1 MTRAQNQLE
10 RLIKIF
16 EKTFED
22 KKFSRAEKKAV
33 TQLLEEDYLLN
44 KSQRDF
50 LRGKIFDIAREG
62 VQGHKDQAVIA
73 WLETGSKLLTDSYDQ
88 DSAVYFSP
96 GDRCQRVIIGEL
108 KQVLSA
114 VDICVYTISDNYIT
128 DEILGCRERNISI
141 RIITDD
147 EKIDDSG
154 SDIKTLSR
162 AGIEV
167 HVDNSPHYMH
177 HKFAIFDNA
186 RVLTGS
192 YNWTRS
198 AAEHN
203 QENILV
209 TDNKQ
214 VVSTYKEEFD
224 RLWNSTKPFSRK

>member
-1 MTRAQNQLE
+1 MTRAQSQLE

-16 EKTFED
+16 EETFAD
-22 KKFSRAEKKAV
+22 KKFSRAEKRAV
-33 TQLLEEDYLLN
+33 TRLLEEDYLLN

-50 LRGKIFDIAREG
+50 LRGRIFDIAREEL
-62 VQGHKDQAVIA
+62 QNHQDKTVIV
-73 WLETGSKLLTDSYDQ
+73 WLETASKLLTDFYDH

-108 KQVLSA
+108 QQVLSS

-128 DEILGCRERNISI
+128 DEILGCRERNVSV
-141 RIITDD
+141 RIVTDD

-162 AGIEV
+162 AGIDV

-192 YNWTRS
+192 YNWTRG

-214 VVSTYKEEFD
+214 VVSTYKEEFA
-224 RLWNSTKPFSRK
+224 RLWNNTKPF

>member
-1 MTRAQNQLE
+1 ME
-10 RLIKIF
+10 RLIEIF
-16 EKTFED
+16 EKTFAD

-50 LRGKIFDIAREG
+50 LRGRIFEIAREG
-62 VQGHKDQAVIA
+62 VQGHKDQAVIE
-73 WLETGSKLLTDSYDQ
+73 WLETAGKLLIDSYDQ

-96 GDRCQRVIIGEL
+96 GDYCQRVIIEEM
-108 KQVLSA
+108 KQVLSS

-128 DEILGCRERNISI
+128 DEIQRCRDRNISI

-154 SDIKTLSR
+154 SDIKALAR
-162 AGIEV
+162 AGIDV

-214 VVSTYKEEFD
+214 VVSTYKDEFD
-224 RLWNSTKPFSRK
+224 RLWNCTKPLRAI

>member
-16 EKTFED
+16 EETFAD

-33 TQLLEEDYLLN
+33 TRLLEEDYLLN
-44 KSQRDF
+44 KNQRNF
-50 LRGKIFDIAREG
+50 LRSRIFAIAREG
-62 VQGHKDQAVIA
+62 VQGHQDQAVIE
-73 WLETGSKLLTDSYDQ
+73 WLETAGKLLTDFCDH

-108 KQVLSA
+108 KQVLSS

-128 DEILGCRERNISI
+128 GEIFKCRERNVSV
-141 RIITDD
+141 RIVTDD
-147 EKIDDSG
+147 EKIDDIG
-154 SDIKTLSR
+154 SDIKALAR

-167 HVDNSPHYMH
+167 HLDNSPHYMH
-177 HKFAIFDNA
+177 HKFAVFDNA

-203 QENILV
+203 QENILI

-214 VVSTYKEEFD
+214 VVSTYKEEFT
-224 RLWNSTKPFSRK
+224 RLWNSTKPF

>member
-16 EKTFED
+16 EKTFAD

-33 TQLLEEDYLLN
+33 TRLLEEDYLLN

-62 VQGHKDQAVIA
+62 VQGHQDQAVIT
-73 WLETGSKLLTDSYDQ
+73 WLETAGKLLIDSYDQ

-96 GDRCQRVIIGEL
+96 GDYCQRVIIGEL
-108 KQVLSA
+108 KQVLSS

-128 DEILGCRERNISI
+128 GEILGCRERNVSV

-147 EKIDDSG
+147 EKINDSG

-162 AGIEV
+162 AGIDV
-167 HVDNSPHYMH
+167 HVDNSPYHMH

-186 RVLTGS
+186 KVLTGS

-198 AAEHN
+198 AAQHN
-203 QENILV
+203 QENILM
-209 TDNKQ
+209 TDYKQ

-224 RLWNSTKPFSRK
+224 RLWNSTKPF

>member
-1 MTRAQNQLE
+1 ME
-10 RLIKIF
+10 RLIEIF
-16 EKTFED
+16 EKTFAD

-33 TQLLEEDYLLN
+33 TRLLEEDYSLD

-50 LRGKIFDIAREG
+50 LRGRIFDIAREG
-62 VQGHKDQAVIA
+62 LQGHKDQAVIA
-73 WLETGSKLLTDSYDQ
+73 WLETANKLLTDFRDH

-96 GDRCQRVIIGEL
+96 GDYCQRAIIGEL
-108 KQVLSA
+108 KQALSS
-114 VDICVYTISDNYIT
+114 VDICVYTISDNYIS
-128 DEILGCRERNISI
+128 DEILECRERNVSV
-141 RIITDD
+141 RIVTDD
-147 EKIDDSG
+147 EKVDDIG
-154 SDIKTLSR
+154 SDIKALSR

-167 HVDNSPHYMH
+167 HVDNSRHYMH

-198 AAEHN
+198 AAEYN

-214 VVSTYKEEFD
+214 VVFTYKEEFA
-224 RLWNSTKPFSRK
+224 RLWNSTKPLR

>member
-1 MTRAQNQLE
+1 ME

-16 EKTFED
+16 EETFAD

-50 LRGKIFDIAREG
+50 LRGRIFDIAREG
-62 VQGHKDQAVIA
+62 VQGYKDQAVIE
-73 WLETGSKLLTDSYDQ
+73 WLETASKLLTDFSDH

-96 GDRCQRVIIGEL
+96 GDYCQRAIIGEL
-108 KQVLSA
+108 KQVLSS

-128 DEILGCRERNISI
+128 DEILKCRERNVIV
-141 RIITDD
+141 RIVTDD
-147 EKIDDSG
+147 EKVDDTG

-162 AGIEV
+162 AGIDI

-198 AAEHN
+198 AAEYN

-214 VVSTYKEEFD
+214 VVFTYKEEFA
-224 RLWNSTKPFSRK
+224 RLWNSTKPLR